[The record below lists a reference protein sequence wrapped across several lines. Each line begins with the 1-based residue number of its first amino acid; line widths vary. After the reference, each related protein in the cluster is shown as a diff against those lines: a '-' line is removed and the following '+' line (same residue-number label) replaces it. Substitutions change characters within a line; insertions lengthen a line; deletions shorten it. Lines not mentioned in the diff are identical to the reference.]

1 MREFKI
7 VIIDILRNSY
17 KSIQHKDNS
26 HIIPNIGIS
35 YLKEERGKMQN
46 KKIMTILQFCDF
58 YGQQY

>member
-26 HIIPNIGIS
+26 HIIPNLGIS
-35 YLKEERGKMQN
+35 DLKEERGKMQN
-46 KKIMTILQFCDF
+46 KKMTILQFHNF